1 MEWEDAFEILD
12 SILPGETVLLE
23 YTPSYIPEFVLKAF
37 VEYSKE
43 RKVPLLIDDD
53 FDTLHTI
60 ATRARFLGVEMD
72 LSGAKVIKTGG
83 KEEEVGNVV
92 ARVAFH
98 PDAGVYIRNYEE
110 AGRRVLGDAQ
120 YPMLNLVL
128 GIENLFLFMRSSLNS
143 YQLILSIQR
152 FLGNRRRKAFYLVN
166 REALETL
173 SSGVLEELERIS
185 TTVIKMNPYP
195 TGARGNVKKSVN
207 PSLTGKKFDIA
218 VRGLGA

>member
-1 MEWEDAFEILD
+1 MEWEDAFEILN

-23 YTPSYIPEFVLKAF
+23 YTPSYVPEFVLKAF

-60 ATRARFLGVEMD
+60 ATHARFLGVELD

-83 KEEEVGNVV
+83 KEEVGNIV

-128 GIENLFLFMRSSLNS
+128 GIENLFLFMRSSLDS

-166 REALETL
+166 RNALETL

-195 TGARGNVKKSVN
+195 TGVRVNVKKSVN
-207 PSLTGKKFDIA
+207 PSLTGKEFDIT
-218 VRGLGA
+218 VKGMGA